1 LAGHP
6 GRSRYADRLRSA
18 FGEAL
23 TQNQRKFRSGTKPAK
38 LGWKANKRQM
48 PQGNRKGSTV
58 MFGTTRNG
66 RDFSREI
73 SEIEQLLRQLEA
85 RVGRVTDFGTRAAAS
100 GANHVMDAVSNALG
114 DIGDRFRDRFRGSS
128 MTSEATRLGNGATKL
143 GQDALHRIAQEVEH
157 RPLLT
162 LAVAIGVGYLA
173 GMAGRRD

>member
-1 LAGHP
+1 
-6 GRSRYADRLRSA
+6 
-18 FGEAL
+18 
-23 TQNQRKFRSGTKPAK
+23 
-38 LGWKANKRQM
+38 
-48 PQGNRKGSTV
+48 

-73 SEIEQLLRQLEA
+73 SEIEQLLRQLET

-100 GANHVMDAVSNALG
+100 GANHVMDTVSNALG
-114 DIGDRFRDRFRGSS
+114 DIGDRFRDRFRNGSSS
-128 MTSEATRLGNGATKL
+128 MTSEATRLGNEATKL

>member
-1 LAGHP
+1 MPIGCAPRL
-6 GRSRYADRLRSA
+6 GRPFRTS
-18 FGEAL
+18 
-23 TQNQRKFRSGTKPAK
+23 NHKFRIGTKPAGAG
-38 LGWKANKRQM
+38 LDALTAPEGF
-48 PQGNRKGSTV
+48 TV

-73 SEIEQLLRQLEA
+73 SEIEQLLRQLEG
-85 RVGRVTDFGTRAAAS
+85 RVGRMTDIGTRAAAS
-100 GANHVMDAVSNALG
+100 GANHVMDTVSNALG
-114 DIGDRFRDRFRGSS
+114 DISDRFRDRFRNGSS
-128 MTSEATRLGNGATKL
+128 MSDATKL